1 MEIKRMNEGET
12 VFSILAGSDPAFEGQ
27 HLKTL
32 KNKLKQVMWLCRLF
46 NRNVEIIYECEKR
59 GLQKVM
65 TKVWLTTSKNI
76 LLMDGVSIPAV
87 QVREIRV
94 L

>member
-1 MEIKRMNEGET
+1 MNEGET
-12 VFSILAGSDPAFEGQ
+12 VFSILAGNEPAFDGQ
-27 HLKTL
+27 QLKTL
-32 KNKLKQVMWLCRLF
+32 KNKMKQVMWLCRLF
-46 NRNVEIIYECEKR
+46 NKNVEIIYECEKR

-76 LLMDGVSIPAV
+76 LLMDGISVPTAS
-87 QVREIRV
+87 VREVRV

>member
-1 MEIKRMNEGET
+1 MELRKENKEET
-12 VFSILAGSDPAFEGQ
+12 VFSMLAENEPAFSEGR
-27 HLKTL
+27 LKTI

-46 NRNVEIIYECEKR
+46 NKNVEIIYECEKA

-76 LLMDGVSIPAV
+76 LLKDGVSIPAAS
-87 QVREIRV
+87 VREVRV

>member
-1 MEIKRMNEGET
+1 MELRGRNGEET
-12 VFSILAGSDPAFEGQ
+12 VFSMLAGSEAAFSEK

-32 KNKLKQVMWLCRLF
+32 RGKLKQVMWLCRLF
-46 NRNVEIIYECEKR
+46 NKNVEIVYECRER

-76 LLMDGVSIPAV
+76 LLKDGRSIPAASV
-87 QVREIRV
+87 RQVKV